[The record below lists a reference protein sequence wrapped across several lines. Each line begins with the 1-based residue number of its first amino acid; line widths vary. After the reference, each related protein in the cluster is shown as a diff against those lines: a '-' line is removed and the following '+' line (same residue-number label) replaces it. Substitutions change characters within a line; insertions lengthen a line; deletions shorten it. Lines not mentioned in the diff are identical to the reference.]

1 MNVCFLP
8 STWMRNQL
16 LWEGN
21 RVNQIKINEH
31 WMLCDK
37 LPASKKKNELYSLDS
52 QQHKVMQTIINMK
65 TSQERERRQGERAA
79 YAWCVHN
86 CKKCS
91 YA

>member
-31 WMLCDK
+31 WMVCDK

-52 QQHKVMQTIINMK
+52 QQQGHANYYKYEDFSGKRKK
-65 TSQERERRQGERAA
+65 TGREGCLRLVRSQL
-79 YAWCVHN
+79 
-86 CKKCS
+86 
-91 YA
+91 

>member
-1 MNVCFLP
+1 
-8 STWMRNQL
+8 
-16 LWEGN
+16 
-21 RVNQIKINEH
+21 
-31 WMLCDK
+31 MLCDK
-37 LPASKKKNELYSLDS
+37 LPASKKKKMNYTVLILNN
-52 QQHKVMQTIINMK
+52 KVMQTIINMK